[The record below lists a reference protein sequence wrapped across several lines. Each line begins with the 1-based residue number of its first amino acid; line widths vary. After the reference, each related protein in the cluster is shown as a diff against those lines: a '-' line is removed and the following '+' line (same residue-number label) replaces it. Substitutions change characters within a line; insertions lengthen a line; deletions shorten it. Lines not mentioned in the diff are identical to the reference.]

1 MGVSKIRTKLE
12 ELSKTDVYSMMLF
25 VLYKINDL
33 PEYSTLSEL
42 CYLLDN
48 KSLMNLLEYYGGKT
62 ITIPTKEE
70 MKDVLN
76 ALLLYQLINI
86 EGKEYKDAVE
96 EINSPEYNENKTL
109 EIYKKVVEIME
120 KYTFISRE
128 GGNV

>member
-12 ELSKTDVYSMMLF
+12 ELNKTDVYSLMLF
-25 VLYKINDL
+25 VLYKTTDI

-42 CYLLDN
+42 CYLLDQ
-48 KSLMNLLEYYGGKT
+48 KCLSNLLEYYGGKT

-70 MKDVLN
+70 MKNVLN

-96 EINSPEYNENKTL
+96 EINSPEYNESKTV

>member
-25 VLYKINDL
+25 VLYKRNDL